1 MWPGTGSEHERSG
14 SRSMAEVQRGEE
26 LQKTLRLIAR
36 ALSRIEAGEYL
47 ETELRNLRSLILDCL
62 DIAGPAKA
70 LIQSADELY
79 RLAHECAYEQEQDI
93 LLDEEP
99 HVTPSRLAAAEAA
112 LASFQAVVVQTQR
125 QQRDAHTS

>member
-1 MWPGTGSEHERSG
+1 
-14 SRSMAEVQRGEE
+14 MAEDQRVEE

-70 LIQSADELY
+70 VIQSADELY
-79 RLAHECAYEQEQDI
+79 RLAHECACEQEQDI
-93 LLDEEP
+93 VLDKEP
-99 HVTPSRLAAAEAA
+99 HVTPTHLAAAEAA
-112 LASFQAVVVQTQR
+112 LASFQAILMQTQSPE
-125 QQRDAHTS
+125 QDARTL